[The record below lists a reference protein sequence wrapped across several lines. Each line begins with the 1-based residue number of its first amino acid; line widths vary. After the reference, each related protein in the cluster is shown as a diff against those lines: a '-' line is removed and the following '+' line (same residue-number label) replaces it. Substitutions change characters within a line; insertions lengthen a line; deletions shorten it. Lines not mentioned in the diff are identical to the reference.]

1 MRCHC
6 SAVQTRV
13 GSSRN
18 RRGRRIQ
25 SRLRREQRTDAWR
38 RHHAIRI
45 GCEATVSEAVRAH
58 GMRQY
63 RYRGHAKTHVQHVLI
78 AAGTN
83 LVRLSECL
91 PPGTIPPRN
100 PKPATRFR

>member
-1 MRCHC
+1 MPRPL
-6 SAVQTRV
+6 QE
-13 GSSRN
+13 
-18 RRGRRIQ
+18 IQ

-38 RHHAIRI
+38 RHHAVRI

-58 GMRQY
+58 GLRNC
-63 RYRGHAKTHVQHVLI
+63 RYRGQAKMHVQHVLT

-91 PPGTIPPRN
+91 PPGTIPPRTLR
-100 PKPATRFR
+100 PPPRFRQLWDRQLTQHPH